1 MLVVI
6 VGSMFSGKT
15 TELIRRIKRYQFA
28 GKKTVIYKPSIDVR
42 YSVENVNSHD
52 GLKYPARVI
61 PNDER
66 GISILAGEYKLYDV
80 IGIDEIQFF
89 PSSVVYLIDKIS
101 YEKDV
106 IAAGLNLDYRG
117 KPWETV
123 EKLLPYAD
131 QIITVS
137 AVCYI
142 CGAEATRTIRTS
154 ESKDRILIGGEE
166 NYKPVCRKHFKELS
180 EKLYQI

>member
-1 MLVVI
+1 MLIVI
-6 VGSMFSGKT
+6 IGPMFAGKT
-15 TELIRRIKRYQFA
+15 TELIRRIKRYQLSR
-28 GKKTVIYKPSIDVR
+28 KKTIIYKPSIDVR
-42 YSVENVNSHD
+42 YSIENVNSHD
-52 GLKYPARVI
+52 GLKYPARII
-61 PNDER
+61 PNDEK
-66 GISILAGEYKLYDV
+66 GISILASEYKFYDV

-89 PSSVVYLIDKIS
+89 PSSIVYLIDQIS

-106 IAAGLNLDYRG
+106 IAAALNLDYRG

-142 CGAEATRTIRTS
+142 CGKEATRTIRIS
-154 ESKDRILIGGEE
+154 EIKDRILVGGEE
-166 NYKPVCRKHFKELS
+166 NYKPVCRDHFIELS
-180 EKLYQI
+180 KKLYQP